1 MQIKFQEFDKSKT
14 CLDDFKLFKNLV
26 KVVKSVLTLSHGQV
40 SIDREFSVN
49 KFMFETNMKEEL
61 IVARKL
67 IRDHMLA
74 HSLSPESFVIIK
86 PLITS
91 CPNAHKKYK
100 EHLES
105 VKNAKEQEKVSKEM
119 KSLWKRLITL
129 KLIVKSWSK

>member
-49 KFMFETNMKEEL
+49 KFMLETNMKEEL

-100 EHLES
+100 GHLES

-119 KSLWKRLITL
+119 KSL
-129 KLIVKSWSK
+129 

>member
-40 SIDREFSVN
+40 SIDRKFSVN
-49 KFMFETNMKEEL
+49 KFMLETNMKEEL

-67 IRDHMLA
+67 MRMLA

-119 KSLWKRLITL
+119 KSL
-129 KLIVKSWSK
+129 